1 MNEEKT
7 IDNKLV
13 DNKAKLKVVNDKI
26 DIEKQKMK
34 NLDEIEELFVSLN
47 SNINKCVELLS
58 KSMKGENIGRK
69 LGAIEESNKVNFNKS
84 IYSINS
90 NREDIKKKLSELSDQ
105 KDEVQ
110 ELIREENREKIE
122 EEKREREERN
132 KESE

>member
-26 DIEKQKMK
+26 DIERQKMK

-110 ELIREENREKIE
+110 ELIREENRVKLE

>member
-132 KESE
+132 K